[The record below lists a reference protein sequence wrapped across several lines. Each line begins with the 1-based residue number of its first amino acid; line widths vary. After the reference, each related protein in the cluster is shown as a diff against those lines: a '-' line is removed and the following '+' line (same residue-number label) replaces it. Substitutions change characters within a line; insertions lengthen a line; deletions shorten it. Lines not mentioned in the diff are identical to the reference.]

1 MINSAY
7 TSHNLLMMETEK
19 VSKMSELCSNLMQV
33 VTWEFIIVIQR
44 LSYYQNT
51 TWTNTNLSH
60 FVLNDMTEI
69 RILRINDT

>member
-33 VTWEFIIVIQR
+33 VTWEFIIVIQHEQT
-44 LSYYQNT
+44 LT
-51 TWTNTNLSH
+51 SH
-60 FVLNDMTEI
+60 
-69 RILRINDT
+69 ILY